1 VPHQSSYL
9 AEAELIGLDAIRVAL
24 KGVEELRKEG
34 IDARVE
40 ILDGEDDSVLR
51 VSLRSF
57 KELQEFIT
65 NRYSRML
72 VDGVTT
78 AIPLDDFER
87 LVNATTTHLLEDT
100 QRMRGRVKIE

>member
-1 VPHQSSYL
+1 VPQQSSNL
-9 AEAELIGLDAIRVAL
+9 VDPELTGLDAIRVAL
-24 KGVEELRKEG
+24 KGVEEMRQKG
-34 IDARVE
+34 IDARIE
-40 ILDGEDDSVLR
+40 ILDGDRSIPQ

-72 VDGVTT
+72 VDGVNT

-87 LVNATTTHLLEDT
+87 LVAETTTHLLEDT
-100 QRMRGRVKIE
+100 ERIRAQVKIE